1 MEEGM
6 PSKND
11 LSALKGATQKPV
23 ILPSNDLPPV
33 AETKPVKRVGK
44 GVGRPPKQKAEKRSY
59 KVTLSL
65 TPSEGAKL
73 ADQSGL
79 AGDAT
84 YLYAKLKEIGVI

>member
-1 MEEGM
+1 M

-33 AETKPVKRVGK
+33 AEAKPVKRVGQ

-73 ADQSGL
+73 AEQSGL
-79 AGDAT
+79 AGEAT

>member
-1 MEEGM
+1 M

-23 ILPSNDLPPV
+23 ILPSNDLPPIADIV
-33 AETKPVKRVGK
+33 ENPKRNAGQ

-65 TPSEGAKL
+65 TPSEGKKL
-73 ADQSGL
+73 SDKSGL
-79 AGDAT
+79 AGEAT
-84 YLYAKLKEIGVI
+84 YLYAKLKDMGVL

>member
-1 MEEGM
+1 M

-23 ILPSNDLPPV
+23 ILPSNDLPLV
-33 AETKPVKRVGK
+33 AETKSVKRAGQ

-73 ADQSGL
+73 TEQSGL
-79 AGDAT
+79 AGEAT
-84 YLYAKLKEIGVI
+84 YLYAKLKELNII

>member
-1 MEEGM
+1 M

-11 LSALKGATQKPV
+11 LSALKGATKKPV
-23 ILPSNDLPPV
+23 ILPSSDLPPV
-33 AETKPVKRVGK
+33 AKVIEKPNEGQ

-73 ADQSGL
+73 AEKSGL
-79 AGDAT
+79 AGEAT
-84 YLYAKLKEIGVI
+84 YLYAKLKDMNII

>member
-1 MEEGM
+1 M

-33 AETKPVKRVGK
+33 AETKPLKRAGQ

-73 ADQSGL
+73 AEQSGL
-79 AGDAT
+79 AGEAT

>member
-1 MEEGM
+1 M

-11 LSALKGATQKPV
+11 LSALKGATKKPV

-33 AETKPVKRVGK
+33 AEVMEKPKRNEGQ
-44 GVGRPPKQKAEKRSY
+44 GVGRPPKKQTEKRSY

-73 ADQSGL
+73 AEKSGL
-79 AGDAT
+79 AGEAT
-84 YLYAKLKEIGVI
+84 YLYAKLKESGVI